1 MDRSDTATMLEPL
14 EESVDHIRGPASAPV
29 ILEYGD
35 YECPYSRLAF
45 RAIEEVERM
54 APGGVRFAFRHYP
67 LTDVHPHAMAASCAA
82 EAAAVQDRYWEMH
95 ELLYHRQLAL
105 EDSDLRGYAKELGL
119 DLSRFDSDRA
129 GSAALE
135 RIQRDVRS
143 GDATGEV
150 LGTPTLFI
158 NGVIYRGP
166 HDADSFM
173 AALGLS
179 QPSG

>member
-1 MDRSDTATMLEPL
+1 
-14 EESVDHIRGPASAPV
+14 
-29 ILEYGD
+29 
-35 YECPYSRLAF
+35 
-45 RAIEEVERM
+45 
-54 APGGVRFAFRHYP
+54 
-67 LTDVHPHAMAASCAA
+67 
-82 EAAAVQDRYWEMH
+82 MH

-119 DLSRFDSDRA
+119 DAARFDSDRA

-135 RIQRDVRS
+135 RVQRDVRS

-158 NGVIYRGP
+158 NGIIYRGP
-166 HDADSFM
+166 HDAESFM

-179 QPSG
+179 STAG

>member
-45 RAIEEVERM
+45 RAIEQVERM

-82 EAAAVQDRYWEMH
+82 EAAAMQDRYWEMH

-119 DLSRFDSDRA
+119 DLGRFDSDRT
-129 GSAALE
+129 GSPALE

>member
-1 MDRSDTATMLEPL
+1 
-14 EESVDHIRGPASAPV
+14 V

-67 LTDVHPHAMAASCAA
+67 LTDVHPHAMTASCAA
-82 EAAAVQDRYWEMH
+82 EAAAMQDRFWEMH
-95 ELLYHRQLAL
+95 ELLYHRQKAL

-119 DLSRFDSDRA
+119 DAARFDSDRA
-129 GSAALE
+129 SSAVLE

-166 HDADSFM
+166 HDAESFM
-173 AALGLS
+173 DVLRTS
-179 QPSG
+179 QS